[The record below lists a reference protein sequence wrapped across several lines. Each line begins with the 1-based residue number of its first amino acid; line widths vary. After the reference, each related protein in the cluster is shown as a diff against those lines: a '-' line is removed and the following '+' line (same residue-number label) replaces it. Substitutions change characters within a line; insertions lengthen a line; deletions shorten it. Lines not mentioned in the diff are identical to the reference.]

1 MDPELFA
8 GSGSGIIVSDQDPTK
23 SSGSEEPARG
33 KAAQCHAVNPC
44 EQLQL

>member
-8 GSGSGIIVSDQDPTK
+8 GSGSRIIVLDLDPAK